1 MGEVALVAAARM
13 QQPLIVTRRI
23 PTRAIARLGASRRQV
38 VASLLALAA
47 TASLGPAPSSADEY
61 QAGTLKI
68 EHPWSRP
75 TAPGV
80 SVGVGYMVIVNAG
93 KQDTLVAASTP
104 VAGRVEL
111 HQTRMDG
118 GMMKMR
124 RVEKVD
130 VPAGT
135 TVRLEPGGLHM
146 MLVGLKQPLAEGARL
161 PLVLRFEKAGEVK
174 VELKV
179 ETDGPAAKDSG
190 HSHH

>member
-1 MGEVALVAAARM
+1 MTHR
-13 QQPLIVTRRI
+13 T
-23 PTRAIARLGASRRQV
+23 PTRAIARPGASRRQV
-38 VASLLALAA
+38 AAALLALAA
-47 TASLGPAPSSADEY
+47 TASLGPAPSAAHEY

-93 KQDTLVAASTP
+93 PADALVDASTP

-124 RVEKVD
+124 RVGKVD

-146 MLVGLKQPLAEGARL
+146 MLIGLRQPLAEGARL

-179 ETDGPAAKDSG
+179 ETDGPAAKGDD
-190 HSHH
+190 HAHH